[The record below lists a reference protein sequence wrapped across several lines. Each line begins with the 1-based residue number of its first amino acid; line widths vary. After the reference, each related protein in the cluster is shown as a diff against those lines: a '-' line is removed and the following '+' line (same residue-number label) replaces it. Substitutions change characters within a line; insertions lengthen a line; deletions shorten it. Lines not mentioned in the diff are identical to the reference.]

1 MENLD
6 GSINEKPKGN
16 ILQNENRE
24 DEASPTDH
32 SGLKPHPKMPEEP
45 AENVRPHP
53 GLQNK
58 ENLKPDDAENE
69 TDE

>member
-32 SGLKPHPKMPEEP
+32 SGLKPHAKMPEEP
-45 AENVRPHP
+45 GKNVRPQP
-53 GLQNK
+53 DLQNK
-58 ENLKPDDAENE
+58 ENLRPDDTENE

>member
-32 SGLKPHPKMPEEP
+32 SGLKTHAKMPEEP
-45 AENVRPHP
+45 AENVSANP

-58 ENLKPDDAENE
+58 ENLKPDDTENE

>member
-6 GSINEKPKGN
+6 ETLNEKPKGN
-16 ILQNENRE
+16 MIQNENRE

-32 SGLKPHPKMPEEP
+32 TGLEPHPKMPEEP
-45 AENVRPHP
+45 GEDVRPHP
-53 GLQNK
+53 HLQNN
-58 ENLKPDDAENE
+58 EDLKVNDADDN